1 MANIFTRIL
10 RVLLVLFFYLMLKA
24 LFAGVRALLA
34 AIPELEPA
42 NARRPK
48 KRPQRKREPE
58 QGIRHSTATSTNAA
72 RQKSVVVKA
81 FSQTLPVELW
91 SRIFE
96 LATYVTGCLPTSETH
111 SPNTITPYH
120 LSSTYD
126 DDTDIQAKLRKMQ
139 QMKFQLLFMCKD
151 WLDFALR
158 NLYREL
164 HIGSSQAL
172 FCLAD
177 RLSSVGKS
185 DLDVNF
191 GRFVLRLDIAMR
203 DKGDNDAVASAPA
216 EDIGPG
222 AQTSSSCH
230 KASVSGRS
238 TLQPIPQLAD
248 GAIAY
253 GKGFFLRLLPASL
266 LSPRL
271 PSLCLVSSFYPITF
285 LATESQREIT
295 LVGRIYVVPL
305 KAELGI
311 CADVSVNN
319 SSADQSVLPSRHL
332 SIVDYSDKLVPQM
345 LTLKQI
351 QRQKISSIEL
361 TDIFGECLV
370 QPPGNMHSHLET
382 MLEYVKTR
390 LPTVQNINLMFPC
403 YARKVGHPIDF
414 WERETA
420 ITPYPLKTLGFH
432 FPRHYK
438 KDYILSALFTIA
450 NHVLQNSPS
459 MERILILDKNTSLL
473 VQGHHKL
480 MHGLLLWYPRVRV
493 EDWQGKQLVFRR

>member
-1 MANIFTRIL
+1 
-10 RVLLVLFFYLMLKA
+10 MLKA
-24 LFAGVRALLA
+24 LFAGVRVGVRALLA

-58 QGIRHSTATSTNAA
+58 QGIRRSTATSTNAA

-203 DKGDNDAVASAPA
+203 DKGDNDAVASALLKILDRVPKLQVLVIRRQFGSFDSA
-216 EDIGPG
+216 TNPTAGRWGDSIWERVLP
-222 AQTSSSCH
+222 QT
-230 KASVSGRS
+230 
-238 TLQPIPQLAD
+238 
-248 GAIAY
+248 IA
-253 GKGFFLRLLPASL
+253 ASL

-361 TDIFGECLV
+361 TDIFG
-370 QPPGNMHSHLET
+370 
-382 MLEYVKTR
+382 
-390 LPTVQNINLMFPC
+390 
-403 YARKVGHPIDF
+403 
-414 WERETA
+414 
-420 ITPYPLKTLGFH
+420 
-432 FPRHYK
+432 
-438 KDYILSALFTIA
+438 SALCSHPETCTLTSRPCL
-450 NHVLQNSPS
+450 NMSRRVCRRC
-459 MERILILDKNTSLL
+459 RIST
-473 VQGHHKL
+473 
-480 MHGLLLWYPRVRV
+480 
-493 EDWQGKQLVFRR
+493 